1 MAKGLKIA
9 LIVVLV
15 VAVLGGGVAGI
26 ISLVDSDKFDTK
38 NISDL
43 SFGVGGLDS
52 AGKYM
57 STDQS
62 IYTKDAFEC
71 QGLNVSLEFDSEISY
86 QIYFYD
92 QNNDFVHTTGKLE
105 GAFVS
110 DSIPFFAKYAR
121 IVITPDD
128 DEKVTS
134 FEVLKYAKQLNAK
147 VNREQ
152 GFKNYTENLL
162 DFSYENYY
170 INANG
175 ELTENDPETTS
186 YTFVTTCEY
195 VNISSYEEGLYF
207 KDNPNSS
214 WTQGMVFFFYDI
226 NKNFIDFV
234 VVRDFAVNT
243 FISSEGIYYYE
254 LNLKLIPENSAFVR
268 LYSQNTSNFPGL
280 YCR

>member
-105 GAFVS
+105 GAFVA

-134 FEVLKYAKQLNAK
+134 LEVLKYAKQLNAK

-162 DFSYENYY
+162 DFSYENCY
-170 INANG
+170 INSNG
-175 ELTENDPETTS
+175 ELTENDPETTG
-186 YTFVTTCEY
+186 YTFVATCEY

-214 WTQGMVFFFYDI
+214 WTRGMVFCFYDI
-226 NKNFIDFV
+226 NKNFIDSV
-234 VVRDFAVNT
+234 VVRDIAVNT
-243 FISSEGIYYYE
+243 FISSEGVYYYE
-254 LNLKLIPENSAFVR
+254 LNLRLIPENSTFVR
-268 LYSQNTSNFPGL
+268 LYTQNSLNFPGL

>member
-1 MAKGLKIA
+1 MVKGLKIA
-9 LIVVLV
+9 LIVVLILA
-15 VAVLGGGVAGI
+15 AVGGGTAGI

-57 STDQS
+57 STDKS

-71 QGLNVSLEFDSEISY
+71 QGLSVSLEFDSEISY

-105 GAFVS
+105 SAFVS

-128 DEKVTS
+128 DEKVTIL
-134 FEVLKYAKQLNAK
+134 EVLKYAKQLNAK

-152 GFKNYTENLL
+152 GFKNYTENLMEVDVEGSL
-162 DFSYENYY
+162 LQGDNEVVSSDIDGAFISK
-170 INANG
+170 
-175 ELTENDPETTS
+175 
-186 YTFVTTCEY
+186 Y
-195 VNISSYEEGLYF
+195 VNISSYDEGLMFRIYTTDISGSAIF
-207 KDNPNSS
+207 L
-214 WTQGMVFFFYDI
+214 YDFS
-226 NKNFIDFV
+226 KNYLGKV
-234 VVRDFAVNT
+234 VVKDVSVSVFT
-243 FISSEGIYYYE
+243 SSEGINYYE
-254 LNLKLIPENSAFVR
+254 VSLEKLREKYEDIVFVR
-268 LYSQNTSNFPGL
+268 FSMSVPFEF

>member
-105 GAFVS
+105 GAFVA

-134 FEVLKYAKQLNAK
+134 LEVLKYAKQLNAK

-162 DFSYENYY
+162 DFKYKDKVIGST
-170 INANG
+170 G
-175 ELTENDPETTS
+175 ELEDAAGTS
-186 YTFVTTCEY
+186 FPDSDASEF
-195 VNISSYEEGLYF
+195 VNIAPYDECLYF
-207 KDNPNSS
+207 KDAPNSS
-214 WTQGMVFFFYDI
+214 WAHGCVFYFYDSE
-226 NKNFIDFV
+226 KNYISKSKVIDLAIC
-234 VVRDFAVNT
+234 DFT
-243 FISSEGIYYYE
+243 SSEGIRY
-254 LNLKLIPENSAFVR
+254 LQVLTKDLPENTKFFRMFWQSGSP
-268 LYSQNTSNFPGL
+268 YPEI

>member
-1 MAKGLKIA
+1 MVKGLKIA
-9 LIVVLV
+9 LIVVLILA
-15 VAVLGGGVAGI
+15 AVGGGTAGI
-26 ISLVDSDKFDTK
+26 ISLVDSDKFDVK

-57 STDQS
+57 STDKS

-71 QGLNVSLEFDSEISY
+71 QGLSVSLEFDSEISY

-110 DSIPFFAKYAR
+110 DSVPFFAKYAR

-128 DEKVTS
+128 DEKVTTL
-134 FEVLKYAKQLNAK
+134 EVLKYAKQLNAK

-152 GFKNYTENLL
+152 GFKNYTENLMEVDIEGSL
-162 DFSYENYY
+162 LQGDNEVVPSDIDGAFISK
-170 INANG
+170 
-175 ELTENDPETTS
+175 
-186 YTFVTTCEY
+186 Y
-195 VNISSYEEGLYF
+195 VNISSYDEGLMFRIYTTDISGSAIF
-207 KDNPNSS
+207 L
-214 WTQGMVFFFYDI
+214 YDFS
-226 NKNFIDFV
+226 KNYLGKV
-234 VVRDFAVNT
+234 VVKDVSVSVFT
-243 FISSEGIYYYE
+243 SSEGINYYE
-254 LNLKLIPENSAFVR
+254 VSLEKLREKYEDIVFVR
-268 LYSQNTSNFPGL
+268 FSMSVPFEF

>member
-1 MAKGLKIA
+1 MVKGLKIA
-9 LIVVLV
+9 LIVVLILA
-15 VAVLGGGVAGI
+15 AVGGGTAGI

-52 AGKYM
+52 TGKYM
-57 STDQS
+57 STDKS

-71 QGLNVSLEFDSEISY
+71 QGLSVSLEFDSEISY

-128 DEKVTS
+128 DEKVTTL
-134 FEVLKYAKQLNAK
+134 EVLKYAKQLNAK

-152 GFKNYTENLL
+152 GFKNYTENLMEVDIEGSL
-162 DFSYENYY
+162 LQGDNEVVSSDIDGAFISK
-170 INANG
+170 
-175 ELTENDPETTS
+175 
-186 YTFVTTCEY
+186 Y
-195 VNISSYEEGLYF
+195 VNISSYDEGLMFRIYTTDISGSAIF
-207 KDNPNSS
+207 L
-214 WTQGMVFFFYDI
+214 YDFS
-226 NKNFIDFV
+226 KNYLGKV
-234 VVRDFAVNT
+234 VVKDVSVSVFT
-243 FISSEGIYYYE
+243 SSEGINYYE
-254 LNLKLIPENSAFVR
+254 VSLEKLREKYEDIVFVR
-268 LYSQNTSNFPGL
+268 FSMSVPFEF

>member
-1 MAKGLKIA
+1 MVKGLKIA
-9 LIVVLV
+9 LIVVLILA
-15 VAVLGGGVAGI
+15 AVGGGTAGI

-57 STDQS
+57 STDKS

-71 QGLNVSLEFDSEISY
+71 QGLSVSLEFDSEISY

-105 GAFVS
+105 SAFVS
-110 DSIPFFAKYAR
+110 DSVPFFAKYAR

-128 DEKVTS
+128 DEKVTTL
-134 FEVLKYAKQLNAK
+134 EVLKYAKQLNAK

-152 GFKNYTENLL
+152 GFKNYTENLMEVDIEGSL
-162 DFSYENYY
+162 LQGDNKVVPSDIDGAFISK
-170 INANG
+170 
-175 ELTENDPETTS
+175 
-186 YTFVTTCEY
+186 Y
-195 VNISSYEEGLYF
+195 VNISSYDEGLMF
-207 KDNPNSS
+207 RFHTTDISGS
-214 WTQGMVFFFYDI
+214 AIFLYDFS
-226 NKNFIDFV
+226 KNYLGNV
-234 VVRDFAVNT
+234 VVKDVSVSVFT
-243 FISSEGIYYYE
+243 SSEGINYYE
-254 LNLKLIPENSAFVR
+254 VSLEKLREKYEDIVFVR
-268 LYSQNTSNFPGL
+268 FSMSVPFEF

>member
-105 GAFVS
+105 GAFVA

-134 FEVLKYAKQLNAK
+134 LEVLKYAKQLNAK

-152 GFKNYTENLL
+152 GFKNYTEDLSEIEFTDSGIDASGEVFEKTGSCVLKMINVSNYKEAMIFK
-162 DFSYENYY
+162 FSGNVSPHWLSFYNSNKEFLGQGSLSNMC
-170 INANG
+170 
-175 ELTENDPETTS
+175 S
-186 YTFVTTCEY
+186 VFV
-195 VNISSYEEGLYF
+195 
-207 KDNPNSS
+207 
-214 WTQGMVFFFYDI
+214 
-226 NKNFIDFV
+226 
-234 VVRDFAVNT
+234 
-243 FISSEGIYYYE
+243 SSENITYASVRFDNVIYQTE
-254 LNLKLIPENSAFVR
+254 GSATGEIAYFRMTTTPTDMVHI
-268 LYSQNTSNFPGL
+268 